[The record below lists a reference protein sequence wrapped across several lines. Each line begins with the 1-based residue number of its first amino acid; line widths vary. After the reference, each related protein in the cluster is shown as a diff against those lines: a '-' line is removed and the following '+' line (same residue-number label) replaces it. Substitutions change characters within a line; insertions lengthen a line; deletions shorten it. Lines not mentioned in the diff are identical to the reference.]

1 MSDRWR
7 AGTGNGFFPFPGEQP
22 TIFGKGSD
30 RRPWPVPLVDIV
42 GSRVGW
48 GCSVRPLAESFLIR
62 RDAGCI
68 GPQAR
73 RYTTQILEEPVEGGG
88 HIGVGVDLEVLA
100 LLDAAF
106 LGSP

>member
-7 AGTGNGFFPFPGEQP
+7 AGTGDGFFPFPGEQP

-30 RRPWPVPLVDIV
+30 RRPWPVPLIDVV

-48 GCSVRPLAESFLIR
+48 GWWRW
-62 RDAGCI
+62 I
-68 GPQAR
+68 GNGGALPRR
-73 RYTTQILEEPVEGGG
+73 RYAAKILVQPVEGGG
-88 HIGVGVDLEVLA
+88 HVGVGVDLEILA

-106 LGSP
+106 LGGAQA